1 MTGAGRWW
9 TSVPVREPSAPGVF
23 THFVVQCPFLPG
35 ADAYDAVRRG
45 LLGLHSTAGTTMTI
59 PLRTLAMGLLLVSGA
74 AQAGWFSHKSK
85 PAPPPPPAPVV
96 VPVLLPPPPPPIP
109 LEFSGIQT
117 AAPVSVPLDRLMSA
131 SPEVQSVAQWVG
143 SSHDNAGLPFIVV
156 DKVNAQVYAFNPS
169 AQLKATAPIL
179 LGMGRGD
186 EVLVPSN
193 APMSAI
199 PPEKRITPAG
209 RYLSNLVTD
218 SHGKQVLSIDYK
230 DSISLHIVVKGTPA
244 QQRAARLASV
254 TSDDNRISFGCI
266 NVPPGFFTEIVS
278 PDFTPARGIVYVL
291 PETRSAA
298 QWFGFQPPV
307 TAPSAPQAAMTATA
321 MQTSPTVP
329 QASPMSGD
337 GASAAPAASSK

>member
-1 MTGAGRWW
+1 MI
-9 TSVPVREPSAPGVF
+9 
-23 THFVVQCPFLPG
+23 
-35 ADAYDAVRRG
+35 
-45 LLGLHSTAGTTMTI
+45 I
-59 PLRTLAMGLLLVSGA
+59 PLRTLALGLLLVSGA
-74 AQAGWFSHKSK
+74 TQAGWFSHKSK
-85 PAPPPPPAPVV
+85 PAPPPPPPAPVV
-96 VPVLLPPPPPPIP
+96 VQLPPPPPPPPIP

-117 AAPVSVPLDRLMSA
+117 AAPVQAPLDRLNAA
-131 SPEVQSVAQWVG
+131 SPEVQTVAQWVG
-143 SSHDNAGLPFIVV
+143 TSHDNAGLPFLVV
-156 DKVNAQVYAFNPS
+156 DKVNAQVYAFTPFG
-169 AQLKATAPIL
+169 QLKATAPIL
-179 LGMGRGD
+179 LGMGHGD
-186 EVLVPSN
+186 VPLVSAN

-209 RYLSNLVTD
+209 RYLSSLVTD
-218 SHGKQVLSIDYK
+218 AHGKQVLSIDYNNA
-230 DSISLHIVVKGTPA
+230 ISLHIVVKGTPA

-298 QWFGFQPPV
+298 QQFGFQPPV
-307 TAPSAPQAAMTATA
+307 TAPAAPQTAVTETA
-321 MQTSPTVP
+321 MQTAPTAP